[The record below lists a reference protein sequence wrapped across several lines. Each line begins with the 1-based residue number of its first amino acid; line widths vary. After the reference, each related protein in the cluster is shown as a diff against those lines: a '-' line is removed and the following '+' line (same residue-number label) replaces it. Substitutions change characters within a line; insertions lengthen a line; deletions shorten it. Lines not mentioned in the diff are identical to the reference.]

1 MVKTSP
7 WRFGLPKKL
16 AFDLLQSVIDQPTP
30 ERGKPRRR
38 RVIRGKRS
46 AWAELRKMAGL

>member
-1 MVKTSP
+1 VAKTTP
-7 WRFGLPKKL
+7 WRVETSKRF

-30 ERGKPRRR
+30 GRGKPRRR
-38 RVIRGKRS
+38 RVKKGKRA